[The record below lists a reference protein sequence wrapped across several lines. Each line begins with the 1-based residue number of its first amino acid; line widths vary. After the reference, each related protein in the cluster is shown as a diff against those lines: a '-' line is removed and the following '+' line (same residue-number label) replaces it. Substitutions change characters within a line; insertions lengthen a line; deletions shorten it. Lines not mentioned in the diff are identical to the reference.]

1 MAQDKANFLKETFE
15 RAWPSILNS
24 CYKFGSKNP
33 REDAED
39 LHHDLY
45 IKYLNNL
52 NKKKDIKLHIKS
64 NEEVEMRFLYRK
76 GNSQPEEVQDN
87 LLNILQGQLINF
99 IAKNDCSSS
108 KTLEIKDFKFSINP
122 NASIGTQDELS
133 YEIYN
138 EGKYELYSN
147 NQSTIP
153 DPIYFNVS
161 NIQYSIQRA
170 AINRSQDLHSNKNK
184 RNKMYDDVVI
194 ESGSEIDGMEN
205 EGTRRNERTF
215 RSNNP
220 VEKRVIEN
228 IDQRRRMKML
238 KEYINTKME
247 TKRSQVIHYFMQGLS
262 YKEIASLMNIS
273 EGNARKLRYRA
284 FIELEKYFKNKDKK

>member
-39 LHHDLY
+39 LHNDLY
-45 IKYLNNL
+45 IKYLDNL

-87 LLNILQGQLINF
+87 LLNILQGQVINF
-99 IAKNDCSSS
+99 IAKNDYSSL
-108 KTLEIKDFKFSINP
+108 KTLKIKDFKFSINP

-147 NQSTIP
+147 NQPTIP
-153 DPIYFNVS
+153 DPIHLNVS

-194 ESGSEIDGMEN
+194 NEDNEIIDERN
-205 EGTRRNERTF
+205 KLPETRI
-215 RSNNP
+215 
-220 VEKRVIEN
+220 IEN

-247 TKRSQVIHYFMQGLS
+247 RKRSQVIHYYMQGLS
-262 YKEIASLMNIS
+262 YKEIASLMGIS

>member
-1 MAQDKANFLKETFE
+1 MEQDKANFLQEIFE

-33 REDAED
+33 REDAQD
-39 LHHDLY
+39 LHNDLY

-52 NKKKDIKLHIKS
+52 NKKKDIKLHIEA
-64 NEEVEMRFLYRK
+64 NHEVKMRFLYRK
-76 GNSQPEEVQDN
+76 GNSQPEEIQDN
-87 LLNILQGQLINF
+87 VLNILQGQSINF
-99 IAKNDCSSS
+99 IVKNASSS
-108 KTLEIKDFKFSINP
+108 LKSLNIKNFKFSINP
-122 NASIGTQDELS
+122 NSSKGVKDELS
-133 YEIYN
+133 YEIYD
-138 EGKYELYSN
+138 EGKYELQN
-147 NQSTIP
+147 DNKP
-153 DPIYFNVS
+153 VRPEPIHLNIS

-170 AINRSQDLHSNKNK
+170 AINLSQDLYSNKNK

-194 ESGSEIDGMEN
+194 NEDNDIIDERN
-205 EGTRRNERTF
+205 KLPETRI
-215 RSNNP
+215 
-220 VEKRVIEN
+220 IED

-262 YKEIASLMNIS
+262 YKEIASLMDIT

-284 FIELEKYFKNKDKK
+284 FMELEEHFKNKDKNT

>member
-1 MAQDKANFLKETFE
+1 MEQDKANFLKETFE

-33 REDAED
+33 KEDAED
-39 LHHDLY
+39 LYHDLY
-45 IKYLNNL
+45 IKYANNL

-76 GNSQPEEVQDN
+76 GNTQPEEVQDN
-87 LLNILQGQLINF
+87 LLNILQGQVINF
-99 IAKNDCSSS
+99 IAKNDHSTS
-108 KTLEIKDFKFSINP
+108 KTLKIKNFKFSINS
-122 NASIGTQDELS
+122 NESLGTHDELS

-138 EGKYELYSN
+138 EGKYELHSN

-170 AINRSQDLHSNKNK
+170 AINLSQDLHSNKNK

-194 ESGSEIDGMEN
+194 NEDNDIIDERNKLPEI
-205 EGTRRNERTF
+205 
-215 RSNNP
+215 
-220 VEKRVIEN
+220 KIIED
-228 IDQRRRMKML
+228 IDQRKRMKIL

-262 YKEIASLMNIS
+262 YKEISSLMNIS

-284 FIELEKYFKNKDKK
+284 FMELEEHFKNKDINT